1 MTDPVVKVD
10 GDPDGGFIVGV
21 HDGDRHGVFTM
32 FVENAEAAVAK
43 ALRMFRGEPEAATPM
58 VATPVVATDPIPDAQ
73 AVPESGA

>member
-32 FVENAEAAVAK
+32 FVENVEAAVAK
-43 ALRMFRGEPEAATPM
+43 ALRMFRGEPEAATSV
-58 VATPVVATDPIPDAQ
+58 VATSVVATDPIPDAQ
-73 AVPESGA
+73 AVPGSGA